1 MRSPIRLIAL
11 FVLVAILTS
20 TIGISF
26 AQLSGSP
33 SFTATIN
40 DASDLGSS
48 YKDLIDQLRGNLT
61 GYLCLNASD
70 LGNYDLNVD
79 LSKLD
84 LSGLTIQLLDANGTC
99 ISTTTTMADGKFK
112 FSNVPYGF
120 NYTMAVSRPGSDA
133 GNFSVPIDFTN
144 TTAMKMTDVNVAY
157 SSEISGTVYQNT
169 SGNGAYDPGEG
180 RSGATV
186 DIYGNN
192 GTMIA
197 STQTSPDGSY
207 SFSGLGAGNYTVSAS
222 MAGKAGGSA
231 SKAVSLGVLS
241 NETVDIALPSS
252 YVDIHGTVFEDK
264 NGNGISD
271 NGEGIGSATVS
282 LYDDNGDLVST
293 VTSAKEGTYS
303 FPLLD
308 DGVYLIEASANVN
321 GKEVVGED
329 TATVND
335 GNNLTVNID
344 LSGASGN
351 GTPVSTRTVISDS
364 PSVVIEGV
372 SFYVNGTVTTTS
384 GLPVS
389 DMIVTIAVERSNG
402 SDQCVVGHGVVT
414 DGTYSIECILPGD
427 LGLGA
432 YQIVA
437 SSEGNSM
444 YQASNSDPS
453 VQVMDDSQIFIDCP
467 GEVVLDTQSNMTI
480 TLKESPSGEAIANAV
495 LEVSLDGRT
504 MKITTNS
511 SGSATLA
518 FELTSVGT
526 QTLNVMFGG
535 NNDTCSSSTEQKI
548 AVEDISVDVLSGSL
562 TRGQNNTVS
571 ILVQASDLA
580 VSNRTVE
587 VQFDGI
593 DICSATTDSTGATS
607 FDLDPGMSTS
617 LGNNSLEFD
626 VIGIHRVD
634 QNISVLSRTSILLKL
649 DGTTLNAELLD
660 DHDNVLTG
668 QQLELMDNDTGTW
681 IGETSSSD
689 LSFVIGGSVPAGYE
703 VMFNGSEEYLPSS
716 AICSLIP
723 PGGSG
728 GSGLW
733 LPVIGIAA
741 VSVVS
746 LVIILGRRKKR
757 ASNQGADPSCNGAA
771 CIGTIP
777 SYKISFPQISEGLP
791 QVWGVGEPLIIR
803 GSGGRHEEITLSV
816 DGIVSRIKM
825 KDGTFEGQVVLQ
837 KGDHSISVSGPLGKA
852 STKISIVDYREEIVR
867 TYRRSFKDWMTTMPE
882 IKDATTPR
890 EVLQILGTHEGI
902 NPLSIR
908 IFILTFE
915 IAEFSDHLIGRTDYE
930 RMMFSAMS
938 LRK

>member
-40 DASDLGSS
+40 DVSDLGSS

-84 LSGLTIQLLDANGTC
+84 LSGLNIELLDANGTC
-99 ISTTTTMADGKFK
+99 ISKTTTMADGKFT

-120 NYTMAVSRPGSDA
+120 NYTMAVSRPGSDS

-144 TTAMKMTDVNVAY
+144 STAMKMNDVNVAY
-157 SSEISGTVYQNT
+157 SSEISGAVYQNIN
-169 SGNGAYDPGEG
+169 GNGAYDPGEG
-180 RSGATV
+180 LSGATV

-197 STQTSPDGSY
+197 TTQTSPNGSY
-207 SFSGLGAGNYTVSAS
+207 SFSGLGAGNYTISAS
-222 MAGKAGGSA
+222 VAGRAGGSA
-231 SKAVSLGVLS
+231 SKDVSLGVLS
-241 NETVDIALPSS
+241 NETVDIAIPSS
-252 YVDIHGTVFEDK
+252 YGNIHGTVFEDK
-264 NGNGISD
+264 NGNGICD
-271 NGEGIGSATVS
+271 NGEGVGSATVS
-282 LYDDNGDLVST
+282 LYDDNGDLISS
-293 VTSAKEGTYS
+293 VTSAKDGTYS
-303 FPLLD
+303 FSLLD
-308 DGVYLIEASANVN
+308 DGAYLIEASANVN
-321 GKEVVGED
+321 GKEVTGEN
-329 TATVND
+329 TATMND
-335 GNNLTVNID
+335 DNNLTVNID
-344 LSGASGN
+344 LPGASGN
-351 GTPVSTRTVISDS
+351 GTPVSTRTVISNS
-364 PSVVIEGV
+364 PSVAIEGV

-389 DMIVTIAVERSNG
+389 DMIVTIMVERSNG

-414 DGTYSIECILPGD
+414 NGTYSIECILPADMD
-427 LGLGA
+427 LGS

-444 YQASNSDPS
+444 YQASDSDPS
-453 VQVMDDSQIFIDCP
+453 VHVMDDSQIIVDCP
-467 GEVVLDTQSNMTI
+467 GEVVLDTPFDITI
-480 TLKESPSGEAIANAV
+480 TLKESTSGKVIANAV
-495 LEVSLDGRT
+495 LEVSLGGRT
-504 MKITTNS
+504 MNITTDS
-511 SGSATLA
+511 SGSATLP
-518 FELTSVGT
+518 FNLTSVGT
-526 QTLNVMFGG
+526 QALDVTFGG

-548 AVEDISVDVLSGSL
+548 IVEDISVDVLSGSL

-571 ILVQASDLA
+571 ILVHASDLD
-580 VSNRTVE
+580 VSNRTLE
-587 VQFDGI
+587 VMLDGI
-593 DICSATTDSTGATS
+593 EMCSATTDSTGAAS
-607 FDLDPGMSTS
+607 FVLDPGMSTP
-617 LGNNSLEFD
+617 LGNNSLEVD
-626 VIGIHRVD
+626 VVGIHAVD

-668 QQLELMDNDTGTW
+668 QQLELMDNDTGTC
-681 IGETSSSD
+681 IGKTSSSD

-703 VMFNGSEEYLPSS
+703 VMFNGSEEYLPSN
-716 AICSLIP
+716 AICDLIP

-728 GSGLW
+728 SSGLLW
-733 LPVIGIAA
+733 PIIGVAA

-746 LVIILGRRKKR
+746 LVIILGRRKNR
-757 ASNQGADPSCNGAA
+757 AACDQGADATYNGAA

-777 SYKISFPQISEGLP
+777 PYKISFPQIAEGLP

-803 GSGGRHEEITLSV
+803 GSGGRNEEITLSV

-837 KGDHSISVSGPLGKA
+837 KGDHSISVSGPLGTA
-852 STKISIVDYREEIVR
+852 ATTICIVDYREEIVR
-867 TYRRSFKDWMTTMPE
+867 TYRR
-882 IKDATTPR
+882 I
-890 EVLQILGTHEGI
+890 LQGLDDHYARDQGCHDTQGG
-902 NPLSIR
+902 PADIR
-908 IFILTFE
+908 H
-915 IAEFSDHLIGRTDYE
+915 S
-930 RMMFSAMS
+930 
-938 LRK
+938 